1 MWVNLSRFR
10 PAVPRAFALL
20 VAFIG
25 VGRGSVA
32 VYSGCIIVAGTERNG
47 LGAVGLEGFIPY
59 HPMLG
64 IYIYIDLERFL
75 TYLVPFAYMVHK
87 TLFICMKSPEI
98 AA

>member
-64 IYIYIDLERFL
+64 IYIYYKIVVVE
-75 TYLVPFAYMVHK
+75 YAIGIP
-87 TLFICMKSPEI
+87 
-98 AA
+98 